1 MYDDERDV
9 MPKIVLH
16 VPYLYIES
24 NLNQRTM
31 EDVVVLKKEKISCS
45 GVEV

>member
-1 MYDDERDV
+1 MDDDRKGV
-9 MPKIVLH
+9 MPEIVVN

-24 NLNQRTM
+24 NLNQKTM
-31 EDVVVLKKEKISCS
+31 KDVVVLKKEKISCS